1 MSTQPQQPQPQ
12 PAQMNSTSPSIS
24 NPMSNPSNASAS
36 DGVELVRKSEPG
48 SIVDQSNV
56 DQSNE
61 VQSTEVRSNEV
72 QVPSTGANTH
82 ATTTDPT
89 TTNANPNPEVP
100 FKERVI
106 GVAKKTRG
114 TPEVKEHGERILQG
128 SASVFDAT
136 GRSV

>member
-1 MSTQPQQPQPQ
+1 MSTQPQHTN
-12 PAQMNSTSPSIS
+12 ATAHGNSTATSIS

-36 DGVELVRKSEPG
+36 DGVELVRKPEPG
-48 SIVDQSNV
+48 STVDQTTI
-56 DQSNE
+56 DQ
-61 VQSTEVRSNEV
+61 SNEV
-72 QVPSTGANTH
+72 QVPSTGANSH
-82 ATTTDPT
+82 ATASSTTGATTAST
-89 TTNANPNPEVP
+89 TTGTNPEVP

-114 TPEVKEHGERILQG
+114 TLLNKPEVKEHGERILQG